1 MTASFQV
8 RQGDILLIKV
18 DALPEAP
25 ARPSTRGNH
34 LLALGETTGH
44 AHYVRDLEGAMVEAN
59 DTMRTFARN
68 EHGLLEARALVGGL
82 RIGGAGATLWHGTPT
97 ADVVGPRDADHDPI
111 GLPTG
116 DYLVLCPREYDD
128 SAEFVRV
135 AD

>member
-1 MTASFQV
+1 VTASFQV

-34 LLALGETTGH
+34 LLVLGETTGH

>member
-34 LLALGETTGH
+34 LLVLGETTGH

-111 GLPTG
+111 GLPMG